1 MGTIYKSDILISDPP
16 PKKPNKNIWG
26 IIVIASQKV
35 FGTKFESTS

>member
-16 PKKPNKNIWG
+16 KKTNKNIWG
-26 IIVIASQKV
+26 VIVIASQKV